1 MKIKQI
7 KNKIDKISMTEKRG
21 KRDDSNDL
29 LLIEKDGNSDYKEK
43 TKLLVLNNKLINR
56 ENQNN
61 GS

>member
-56 ENQNN
+56 EN
-61 GS
+61 